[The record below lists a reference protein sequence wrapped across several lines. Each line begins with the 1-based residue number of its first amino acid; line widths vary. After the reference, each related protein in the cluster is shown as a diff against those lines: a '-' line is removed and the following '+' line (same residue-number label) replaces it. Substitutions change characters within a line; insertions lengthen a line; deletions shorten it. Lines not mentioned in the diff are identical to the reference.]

1 MVREAMHSL
10 GDVNYKIT
18 EKSTS
23 FYNLLS
29 YLHFKNCGVFIIL
42 SFQCSAVK
50 EVRKIQKTRA
60 KLKMDE
66 GVVIGLATRIR
77 AFTITADVEERQV
90 SVILKNFDRIL
101 HIIYSTTH
109 IPLDVF
115 HYGES
120 MNNELTV
127 YCHNINKFPYTKIVF
142 EMGSIEEVENF
153 IAAVKLRPKP
163 HINIYEHDGNV

>member
-1 MVREAMHSL
+1 L
-10 GDVNYKIT
+10 
-18 EKSTS
+18 
-23 FYNLLS
+23 FLS
-29 YLHFKNCGVFIIL
+29 YYLFSVL
-42 SFQCSAVK
+42 QLLVK

-127 YCHNINKFPYTKIVF
+127 
-142 EMGSIEEVENF
+142 
-153 IAAVKLRPKP
+153 
-163 HINIYEHDGNV
+163 

>member
-1 MVREAMHSL
+1 MSVL
-10 GDVNYKIT
+10 Q
-18 EKSTS
+18 
-23 FYNLLS
+23 LL
-29 YLHFKNCGVFIIL
+29 
-42 SFQCSAVK
+42 VK

-66 GVVIGLATRIR
+66 GVVR
-77 AFTITADVEERQV
+77 AFTITADVEERQQV

-127 YCHNINKFPYTKIVF
+127 YCHNINNFPYTKIIF

>member
-1 MVREAMHSL
+1 V
-10 GDVNYKIT
+10 
-18 EKSTS
+18 
-23 FYNLLS
+23 FLS
-29 YLHFKNCGVFIIL
+29 YYLFSVL
-42 SFQCSAVK
+42 QLLVK

-77 AFTITADVEERQV
+77 AFTITADVEERQQV

-127 YCHNINKFPYTKIVF
+127 YCHNINNFPYTKIIF